1 MPRSNRSGRPGAAA
15 GGSTPAQGA
24 VHSCPREGPCP
35 GDFVLNAPCRLIK
48 AGGGEIQISAEELEG
63 FPSGNYNWTTSSAKI
78 ELVNARSSTV
88 TVRGAENASA
98 GRDAE
103 TITVV
108 RTAPGCGTITKTV
121 NVTVVKVKF
130 SNSSDQ
136 RYGYDNYDTPDNLL
150 DDHISVKQQDH
161 TFVKIIIE
169 GGAVGTDFNF
179 VCDDP
184 TLCVPDPPTGAATFD
199 LKLDTNTGF
208 IGPRRAK
215 EQTDLHAKINC
226 PAETSFGQI
235 SIDLYTEKEVDVV
248 VAKVFDRTKAATTL
262 RFPNENYASFTQ
274 TANSKLKEAVT
285 KFNITN
291 FTRDN
296 STSNVRYDLNGDGVF
311 TYDIANSGGR
321 ELRAIS
327 SVMSGPGI
335 GTKTRVAIVR
345 AMKSY
350 YYLGRRAARGSSTII
365 INTTSNFFESG
376 DVAPLG
382 RGATL
387 ENVTVDSISG
397 STITL
402 RNPLT
407 KNHTIGE
414 PMEFPAAGWSSD
426 PIIIIEGSS
435 SVNTLKWTIVHEV
448 GHRDLRLK
456 DVEDTTNVMHYMQ
469 GGTDNRLRYCPRNIK
484 YPPHG
489 TENQW
494 ETIPR

>member
-15 GGSTPAQGA
+15 GGSAPAQGA

-63 FPSGNYNWTTSSAKI
+63 FPAGNYNWTSSSAKI
-78 ELVNARSSTV
+78 ELVNARSSAV

-108 RTAPGCGTITKTV
+108 RTAPGCRTITKTV

-130 SNSSDQ
+130 SNPSDQ
-136 RYGYDNYDTPDNLL
+136 RYGYDNYDTPDNPL
-150 DDHISVKQQDH
+150 DDHICVKQQDH
-161 TFVKIIIE
+161 TFVNVIIE

-184 TLCVPDPPTGAATFD
+184 TLCVPDPPSGAATFD

-215 EQTDLHAKINC
+215 EQAVLHAKVNC

-235 SIDLYTEKEVDVV
+235 SIDLYIEKEVDVV

-262 RFPNENYASFTQ
+262 RFQGESYAAFTAD
-274 TANSKLKEAVT
+274 ANTKLKEAVA

-291 FTRDN
+291 YKSDN
-296 STSNVRYDLNGDGVF
+296 SASNIRYDLDGNGAL

-321 ELRAIS
+321 ELNAIKRAIR
-327 SVMSGPGI
+327 GT
-335 GTKTRVAIVR
+335 GTKTRVVIVR
-345 AMKSY
+345 NMKSF
-350 YYLGRRAARGSSTII
+350 YYLRARARRGSNTIT
-365 INTTSNFFESG
+365 INTTSNFFQPG

-382 RGATL
+382 RGASL
-387 ENVTVDSISG
+387 ENVTVQSISG
-397 STITL
+397 RTITL
-402 RNPLT
+402 SNPLT
-407 KNHTIGE
+407 KNHAVGE
-414 PMEFPAAGWSSD
+414 PMEFPAAVWSSD
-426 PIIIIEGSS
+426 PIIIIEGSA

-448 GHRDLRLK
+448 GHRNLNLR
-456 DVEDTTNVMHYMQ
+456 DVDDTTNVMHYMQ
-469 GGTDNRLRYCPRNIK
+469 GATDNRLRYCPRNK
-484 YPPHG
+484 RYEAG